1 METSY
6 LLVTSY
12 VLLMFCLGLSHE
24 STRQRRQDNGGDC
37 QTPSGSR
44 GICINIRNC
53 TELWDLLVKSG
64 PTSHIRSSQCGY
76 EDMDPKVCCPSD
88 TSGTSSRSVVLPGR
102 DICGLSRANG
112 RRVVN
117 GYPAELGTWPW
128 MAALGYRSYRK
139 TFVLDCGGSLVS
151 DRYVV
156 TAAHCVAKIINNP
169 LYVVRLGDLDLDD
182 TVADG
187 ASPID
192 VPIERAIAYDN
203 YNTTTHSGDIGLVK
217 LKHRVQ
223 YTTLI
228 RPICLPE
235 SDTFGSSSL
244 VGESCDIAG
253 WGRTAHKNPRAVV
266 VTHLQEAR
274 VDITDKNNCSN
285 AYRRFHTTVI
295 DDGVICAISPIG
307 QDACQGDSGG
317 PLMLTSLVGGSF
329 NFYLL
334 GVVSHGYKCAEP
346 GYPGIYSKVVFYM
359 DWIKKN
365 MT

>member
-24 STRQRRQDNGGDC
+24 STRQRRQDSFDSC
-37 QTPSGSR
+37 QTPSGSPGR
-44 GICINIRNC
+44 CINIRNC
-53 TELWDLLVKSG
+53 SELLELLVKNEQI
-64 PTSHIRSSQCGY
+64 PHIRSSQCGF
-76 EDMDPKVCCPSD
+76 ENTDPKVCCP
-88 TSGTSSRSVVLPGR
+88 SGTSSRSVVLPGR
-102 DICGLSRANG
+102 EICGLSRANG

-117 GYPAELGTWPW
+117 GHPAELGAWPW
-128 MAALGYRSYRK
+128 MAALGYRSPK
-139 TFVLDCGGSLVS
+139 KPLEWLCGGSLIS

-156 TAAHCVAKIINNP
+156 TAAHCITNTGDSS

-192 VPIERAIAYDN
+192 VPVERVIAYDN
-203 YNTTTHSGDIGLVK
+203 YNITTHSGDIGLVK
-217 LKHRVQ
+217 LKNRVQ

-244 VGESCDIAG
+244 VGESCDITG
-253 WGRTAHKNPRAVV
+253 WGRTAYGNRNAV

-285 AYRRFHTTVI
+285 AYERFRNVII
-295 DDGVICAISPIG
+295 DDGVVCAISPIG
-307 QDACQGDSGG
+307 QDTCQGDSGG

-334 GVVSHGYKCAEP
+334 GVVSRGYKCAEP
-346 GYPGIYSKVVFYM
+346 GYPAIYSKVVFYV